1 MTGVETW
8 QLAAAARF
16 VTTACCKKLRNP
28 CLSILWHSGCKN
40 HDVPCYCVTEVFV
53 WCKPDFNHM
62 RPVPQSCVTIYMD
75 NKPWAN
81 AWVLGFRD

>member
-40 HDVPCYCVTEVFV
+40 HDMHCSCVTEVCV
-53 WCKPDFNHM
+53 RLLGAPRCKWACGQK
-62 RPVPQSCVTIYMD
+62 RPFSCSWD
-75 NKPWAN
+75 DAN
-81 AWVLGFRD
+81 GHAASL